1 MFTLAGLGWGVA
13 ADYYSRPRL
22 LALAVSLFSLATVV
36 QGLSWRYWQLVVG
49 RMLLAAGDAACT
61 PLAVSLITELYPANQ
76 RGARKTCTR
85 ITKHDRPTNP
95 ERDVEM

>member
-1 MFTLAGLGWGVA
+1 MA

-22 LALAVSLFSLATVV
+22 LTVAVSLFSLATVV

-76 RGARKTCTR
+76 RGAATALLHQAVYCGFGLSQATHHTLLIVCKRF
-85 ITKHDRPTNP
+85 
-95 ERDVEM
+95 